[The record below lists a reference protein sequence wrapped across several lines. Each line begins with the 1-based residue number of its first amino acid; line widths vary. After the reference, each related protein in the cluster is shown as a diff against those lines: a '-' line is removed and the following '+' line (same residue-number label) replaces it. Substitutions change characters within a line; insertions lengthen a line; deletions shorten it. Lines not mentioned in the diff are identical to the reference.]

1 MPSSTSS
8 SEPRGSRRAFL
19 RTALA
24 GAGLWILAMGII
36 RGCTA
41 FTESLAPDPFGI
53 VPIKT
58 ANRALPAI
66 AAAPGSKAVFFG
78 SSTVQ
83 FGFAPPVFDAR
94 LAESGIEITSYNLGI
109 GNMNPSLQLVLARR
123 LRDAFEGRGARIDL
137 LLVEFNPFQATRKRV
152 DANAPFREAV
162 LSILSSPREL
172 AAEALRDPERALRM
186 STIKYLRDGVA
197 AESITTGL
205 GIVFGFVSELLA
217 ASDAGDAP
225 SPEYEE
231 VLEERGDL
239 FEQLFARL
247 SDELED
253 WKPTGGWQLST
264 RGGIPPLED
273 FSPEAAALLARLME
287 NLAHPESVQ
296 ADLEDRIRCCDI
308 VDLQFDEGLV
318 SDFIGLVQEL
328 APISD
333 RIEIVLMPKNY
344 DWVMNPPEALA
355 RQVAVV
361 ERIERETGV
370 AVRDYQHLP
379 DLPGRYYFDAT
390 HLSLHEGQPRFS
402 ALLADDW
409 AARYESPK
417 PRR

>member
-41 FTESLAPDPFGI
+41 LTESLAPDPFGI

-137 LLVEFNPFQATRKRV
+137 LRVEFNPFQATRKRV

-186 STIKYLRDGVA
+186 FTIKYLRDGVA

-205 GIVFGFVSELLA
+205 GMGFGFVASLL
-217 ASDAGDAP
+217 GYTGAP
-225 SPEYEE
+225 QERSPEYQQ
-231 VLEERGDL
+231 VLEEREELSGELFWRVSEEVDGWDL
-239 FEQLFARL
+239 A
-247 SDELED
+247 
-253 WKPTGGWQLST
+253 GGWQLKT
-264 RGGIPPLED
+264 RGGIPLIED
-273 FSPEAAALLARLME
+273 FTPETGEMIVRLMA
-287 NLAHPESVQ
+287 NLAHPESLQ
-296 ADLEDRIRCCDI
+296 QDLERRIRCCDI
-308 VDLQFDEGLV
+308 IDLHFDEGLV
-318 SDFIGLVQEL
+318 RAFIATLQEL

-333 RIEIVLMPKNY
+333 RIEVVLMPKNY
-344 DWVMNPPEALA
+344 EWVVNPPEALA
-355 RQVAVV
+355 RQRAVL

-370 AVRDYQHLP
+370 AVRDYQYLSTLPACYYLDVSHL
-379 DLPGRYYFDAT
+379 T
-390 HLSLHEGQPRFS
+390 LHEGRVRFS

-409 AARYESPK
+409 APRY
-417 PRR
+417 